1 MCMLFS
7 MVCTSQSPA
16 SAGAGDLRV
25 IPPELPK
32 YGSRL
37 FRRET
42 LRCKKKK
49 PNRN

>member
-25 IPPELPK
+25 FPPELPK
-32 YGSRL
+32 L
-37 FRRET
+37 I
-42 LRCKKKK
+42 
-49 PNRN
+49 